1 MFEKFTG
8 QARQVVVLAQ
18 EEARL
23 LKHNYIGTEHLLLG
37 VLAQLRDTGA
47 AGLTR
52 EQVREQIETSI
63 GRGHGPASG
72 HVPFTPRAKKSLEQA
87 MRESIKLGEAM
98 IGPDHLLLG
107 VLRQTDGAAVQMI
120 TELGGDPEEIRRRVL
135 AAHTPS
141 AGGETGQPSAG
152 GETGQVETTR
162 VTTTQVGTG
171 APAMPAPAPLRAGA
185 RAQIVLA
192 RYTRSLNEAARAGI
206 LDPVA
211 GRDAEIGRLTQVL
224 SRRARNNA
232 ILVGEPGAGR
242 HAIAMGLAQRLAGGP
257 LAGRKL
263 YEVEFELLAIGADS
277 RAEAESRAT
286 ALLAALAGAIIVT
299 DELQPFEGLPDDRG
313 PLLAGFLRAAL
324 ERRELQLI
332 TTATPGSY
340 RALIE
345 RDPRLTLV
353 AQAVEVPTPSTAAAT
368 EMLAATR
375 SRFEEH
381 HDVRI
386 DDAAMALA
394 ATLASEHLGTLPAA
408 ATDLL
413 DEACAGAA
421 GTDRVVAEADIRAA
435 LKRLRAV

>member
-37 VLAQLRDTGA
+37 LLAQLRGTDT

-87 MRESIKLGEAM
+87 MRESIKLGEST

-107 VLRQTDGAAVQMI
+107 VLRQTDGAAVRMI

-141 AGGETGQPSAG
+141 AAEES
-152 GETGQVETTR
+152 GQVETTR
-162 VTTTQVGTG
+162 VATTQLGTG
-171 APAMPAPAPLRAGA
+171 ASAMPVPAPLRAGA
-185 RAQIVLA
+185 RAHVVLA
-192 RYTRSLNEAARAGI
+192 RYTRSLNEAVHGGI

-242 HAIAMGLAQRLAGGP
+242 HAIAMGLAQGLAGGP

-263 YEVEFELLAIGADS
+263 YEVEFGLLAIGADS
-277 RAEAESRAT
+277 RAEAESRVT

-299 DELQPFEGLPDDRG
+299 EDLQPFEGLPDDRG
-313 PLLAGFLRAAL
+313 PLLAEFLRAAL

-332 TTATPGSY
+332 TTATPASY
-340 RALIE
+340 RALID

-353 AQAVEVPTPSTAAAT
+353 AQVIEVPTPTAAAAT

-375 SRFEEH
+375 SRFERH

-394 ATLASEHLGTLPAA
+394 ATLAAEHLGTLPAA